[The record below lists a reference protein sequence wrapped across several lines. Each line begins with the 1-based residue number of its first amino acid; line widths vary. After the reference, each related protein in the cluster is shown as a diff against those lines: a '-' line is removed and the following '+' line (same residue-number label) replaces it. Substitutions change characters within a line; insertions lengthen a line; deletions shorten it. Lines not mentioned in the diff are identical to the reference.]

1 MTHIAINGMGRLG
14 RLMLRDFLTGR
25 APAGL
30 TLAAVND
37 IAEPDDVAYLTTY
50 DSVHG
55 RLPEPVR
62 VDAGDLVLGEHRVRI
77 LQQRDPAGLPW
88 EELGVDLVI
97 ESTGQ
102 FTGREQAAAH
112 LEAGAGRVLIAAPS
126 EDADVT
132 LVLGVNESDYDRDQH
147 RVISNASCTTNSLAP
162 VLKVLDDAFGLESV
176 LATTVHAYTATQ
188 GLVDKPA
195 RRKHRGRAAA
205 VSMIPTSTGADR
217 ATGRVLPRLDG
228 KLSAAAIRV
237 PVPDGSLT
245 DINARLSQP
254 AGAEAVN
261 GVLRDAAAGR
271 LAGLLGYTD
280 EELVSVDILGRRES
294 GIVHAAATATVG
306 DLARVLVWYDN
317 EAGYAARCLDVAAR
331 VL

>member
-1 MTHIAINGMGRLG
+1 MTSIAINGMGRTG
-14 RLMLRDFLTGR
+14 RLMLRDFLTGQ

-37 IAEPDDVAYLTTY
+37 IAAPDDIAYLTTY

-62 VDAGDLVLGEHRVRI
+62 LEDGHLVFGDQRIRV
-77 LQQRDPAGLPW
+77 LQQRDPSHLPW
-88 EELGVDLVI
+88 GELGVDVVI

-102 FTGREQAAAH
+102 FTGREEAAAH
-112 LEAGAGRVLIAAPS
+112 LQAGAGRVLIGAPS
-126 EDADVT
+126 ADADLT
-132 LVLGVNESDYDRDQH
+132 LVLGVNEGDYDPDRH
-147 RVISNASCTTNSLAP
+147 RIVSNASCTTNSLAP
-162 VLKVLDDAFGLESV
+162 VLKVLDDAFGLEAV

-195 RRKHRGRAAA
+195 RKKHRGRAAA

-217 ATGRVLPRLDG
+217 ATVQVLPRLDG

-237 PVPDGSLT
+237 PVPDGSVT

-254 AGAEAVN
+254 ATVEAVN
-261 GVLRDAAAGR
+261 GALQDAATGP
-271 LAGLLGYTD
+271 LAGVLGYTE

-294 GIVHAAATATVG
+294 GIVHAGATATVG
-306 DLARVLVWYDN
+306 DLAKVLVWYDN